1 MVEDKID
8 TLIEEFIYDNGLEIK
23 IRRPLI
29 RLIEKTI
36 RYSHTSS
43 KYSFPTERKYS
54 FPTERKYLGKST
66 FPFGL
71 ETRIVTDW
79 ENIIFWNLNLLAW
92 VFVCY
97 NFQ

>member
-29 RLIEKTI
+29 RLIEKII

-43 KYSFPTERKYS
+43 KYS

>member
-8 TLIEEFIYDNGLEIK
+8 ILIEDFIYDNGLEIK

-43 KYSFPTERKYS
+43 KY
-54 FPTERKYLGKST
+54 LGKST
-66 FPFGL
+66 FSLGL
-71 ETRIVTDW
+71 ETDW

>member
-8 TLIEEFIYDNGLEIK
+8 ILIEEFIYDNGLEIK

-43 KYSFPTERKYS
+43 KY
-54 FPTERKYLGKST
+54 LGKST
-66 FPFGL
+66 FPLGL
-71 ETRIVTDW
+71 ETDW

>member
-8 TLIEEFIYDNGLEIK
+8 ILIEDFIYDNGLEIK

-36 RYSHTSS
+36 RYSHTS
-43 KYSFPTERKYS
+43 RKYS

-66 FPFGL
+66 FSLGL
-71 ETRIVTDW
+71 ETDW

>member
-43 KYSFPTERKYS
+43 KY
-54 FPTERKYLGKST
+54 LGKST